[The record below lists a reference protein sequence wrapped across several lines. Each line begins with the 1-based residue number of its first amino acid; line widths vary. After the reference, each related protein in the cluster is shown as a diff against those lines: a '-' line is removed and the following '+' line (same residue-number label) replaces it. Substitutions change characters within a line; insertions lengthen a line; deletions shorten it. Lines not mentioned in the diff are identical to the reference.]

1 MRALAGIVEVICR
14 ELAAHAG
21 GVSCVQNIEVGFQ
34 VRLHLVAGLKHNV
47 AVGQGFLGQGSLGY
61 NAVLLA
67 QGSSVFQVGVGSFH
81 AGFVAVHKG
90 GKAGGVSFHSIL
102 AGDQN
107 AGYQL
112 GAGNFFPLFVHIQ
125 GNAQAFDLSQCAG
138 HKGLGQHGDRAGAG
152 LQLSQSLGCFAVE
165 VKGHIVIRVNT
176 VFSQDV
182 AQNIFRG
189 GTLAGCH
196 DGLALQVLHAVHSLA
211 VFHNIQHA
219 QGVDAGN
226 LNGAVGFLVQGCGQ
240 VSGHSGC
247 VQLAL
252 YQLRHDFIGLAVHF
266 KVIISGIFACHQVH
280 KAHGGGAFQAGNAQ
294 SIGGGQ
300 FLGFLTGS
308 GFRSSLGDSFAGSC
322 TGCNRAGCRTAAGGN
337 GGSRKPPRDDDD
349 APRKAKGR
357 KSGKKGS
364 SGKGGNGKK
373 KKKIRWWQILL
384 ITLLVIALIFG
395 GAFALIMG
403 AITPAG
409 GNIKLNQLIN
419 TPKEFQGKEFN
430 ILVTGVDRSSTGDL
444 SAGAANDSN
453 VNDGMTDMILY
464 VHFNNETGEMKML
477 QIPRDTMVTTDAS
490 VSGNYRING
499 VAKTQGSDG
508 NNNMA
513 ALCELVADQYKLPI
527 DGFMTIRLE
536 MLTELVDLFGGVEI
550 NVPMDV
556 DYAALGLGDS
566 VIHAGY
572 QTLNGASMEFLL
584 RARKIYPDGDIGR
597 LNMQRQFYAALF
609 RKLKSIGNI
618 WDVAKLTPAVLNYM
632 ETNLSASDL
641 ISFAISMLKIDS
653 SKIMICQMPV
663 ISGPQYNGQSLL
675 YPARQA
681 DADLLNQYFREN
693 TGPVD
698 ASQLN
703 LCDNVIDLSGYTA
716 TDPNIQQMGG
726 LMAEADDA
734 QKNENLD
741 GSNQVTD
748 IMASESTAE
757 SESTDTDST
766 DTESQPAA

>member
-1 MRALAGIVEVICR
+1 MELSRRNFLAGLATAGIGAAGMS
-14 ELAAHAG
+14 LAACSPAKDQNTGDKQEATTEVEKSASGDWLGKEPEISDADVEAEEECDVVVIGLGNAG
-21 GVSCVQNIEVGFQ
+21 VMAYRSAAEAGANTIAIEK
-34 VRLHLVAGLKHNV
+34 AE
-47 AVGQGFLGQGSLGY
+47 SY
-61 NAVLLA
+61 NA
-67 QGSSVFQVGVGSFH
+67 
-81 AGFVAVHKG
+81 
-90 GKAGGVSFHSIL
+90 
-102 AGDQN
+102 
-107 AGYQL
+107 
-112 GAGNFFPLFVHIQ
+112 
-125 GNAQAFDLSQCAG
+125 
-138 HKGLGQHGDRAGAG
+138 
-152 LQLSQSLGCFAVE
+152 
-165 VKGHIVIRVNT
+165 T
-176 VFSQDV
+176 
-182 AQNIFRG
+182 
-189 GTLAGCH
+189 
-196 DGLALQVLHAVHSLA
+196 
-211 VFHNIQHA
+211 
-219 QGVDAGN
+219 
-226 LNGAVGFLVQGCGQ
+226 
-240 VSGHSGC
+240 
-247 VQLAL
+247 
-252 YQLRHDFIGLAVHF
+252 
-266 KVIISGIFACHQVH
+266 
-280 KAHGGGAFQAGNAQ
+280 
-294 SIGGGQ
+294 
-300 FLGFLTGS
+300 
-308 GFRSSLGDSFAGSC
+308 
-322 TGCNRAGCRTAAGGN
+322 
-337 GGSRKPPRDDDD
+337 
-349 APRKAKGR
+349 
-357 KSGKKGS
+357 
-364 SGKGGNGKK
+364 
-373 KKKIRWWQILL
+373 
-384 ITLLVIALIFG
+384 G

-453 VNDGMTDMILY
+453 VNDGMTDMVLY

-499 VAKTQGSDG
+499 VAKTQGSDS

-513 ALCELVADQYKLPI
+513 ALCELIADQYKLPI
-527 DGFMTIRLE
+527 DGFITIRLE

-550 NVPMDV
+550 NVPVDV

-726 LMAEADDA
+726 LMAAADDA

>member
-1 MRALAGIVEVICR
+1 MTDPTNVHEPVPQSAKLTAR
-14 ELAAHAG
+14 EKKW
-21 GVSCVQNIEVGFQ
+21 IIYDVGNSAF
-34 VRLHLVAGLKHNV
+34 
-47 AVGQGFLGQGSLGY
+47 
-61 NAVLLA
+61 VLLSTAVIPIYAKSLMPADGNIVSAWGYA
-67 QGSSVFQVGVGSFH
+67 QTIASLVIALLMPLLGSI
-81 AGFVAVHKG
+81 A
-90 GKAGGVSFHSIL
+90 
-102 AGDQN
+102 D
-107 AGYQL
+107 
-112 GAGNFFPLFVHIQ
+112 
-125 GNAQAFDLSQCAG
+125 
-138 HKGLGQHGDRAGAG
+138 
-152 LQLSQSLGCFAVE
+152 
-165 VKGHIVIRVNT
+165 
-176 VFSQDV
+176 
-182 AQNIFRG
+182 
-189 GTLAGCH
+189 
-196 DGLALQVLHAVHSLA
+196 
-211 VFHNIQHA
+211 
-219 QGVDAGN
+219 
-226 LNGAVGFLVQGCGQ
+226 VQGMKIK
-240 VSGHSGC
+240 
-247 VQLAL
+247 
-252 YQLRHDFIGLAVHF
+252 F
-266 KVIISGIFACHQVH
+266 
-280 KAHGGGAFQAGNAQ
+280 
-294 SIGGGQ
+294 
-300 FLGFLTGS
+300 FLGFFGTGVVTCCAMALPLTWLPFLVVYILATIGLNGS
-308 GFRSSLGDSFAGSC
+308 LTFYDSMLIDATSNERMDKVSSHGYGWGYIGSTVPFIFC
-322 TGCNRAGCRTAAGGN
+322 
-337 GGSRKPPRDDDD
+337 
-349 APRKAKGR
+349 
-357 KSGKKGS
+357 
-364 SGKGGNGKK
+364 
-373 KKKIRWWQILL
+373 
-384 ITLLVIALIFG
+384 IALIFG

-477 QIPRDTMVTTDAS
+477 QIPRDTMVTTDTS
-490 VSGNYRING
+490 VSGNFRING
-499 VAKTQGSDG
+499 VAKTQGSDS

-527 DGFMTIRLE
+527 DGFITIRLE

-550 NVPMDV
+550 NVPVDV

-726 LMAEADDA
+726 LMAAADDA

>member
-1 MRALAGIVEVICR
+1 MTDPTNVHEPVPQSAKLTAR
-14 ELAAHAG
+14 EKKW
-21 GVSCVQNIEVGFQ
+21 IIYDVGNSAF
-34 VRLHLVAGLKHNV
+34 
-47 AVGQGFLGQGSLGY
+47 
-61 NAVLLA
+61 VLLSTAVIPIYAKSLMPADGNIVSAWGYA
-67 QGSSVFQVGVGSFH
+67 QTIASLVIALLMPLLGSI
-81 AGFVAVHKG
+81 A
-90 GKAGGVSFHSIL
+90 
-102 AGDQN
+102 D
-107 AGYQL
+107 
-112 GAGNFFPLFVHIQ
+112 
-125 GNAQAFDLSQCAG
+125 
-138 HKGLGQHGDRAGAG
+138 
-152 LQLSQSLGCFAVE
+152 
-165 VKGHIVIRVNT
+165 
-176 VFSQDV
+176 
-182 AQNIFRG
+182 
-189 GTLAGCH
+189 
-196 DGLALQVLHAVHSLA
+196 
-211 VFHNIQHA
+211 
-219 QGVDAGN
+219 
-226 LNGAVGFLVQGCGQ
+226 VQGMKIK
-240 VSGHSGC
+240 
-247 VQLAL
+247 
-252 YQLRHDFIGLAVHF
+252 F
-266 KVIISGIFACHQVH
+266 
-280 KAHGGGAFQAGNAQ
+280 
-294 SIGGGQ
+294 
-300 FLGFLTGS
+300 FLGFFGTGVVTCCAMALPLTWLPFLVVYILATIGLNGS
-308 GFRSSLGDSFAGSC
+308 LTFYDSMLIDATSNERMDKVSSQGYGWGYIGSTVPFIFC
-322 TGCNRAGCRTAAGGN
+322 
-337 GGSRKPPRDDDD
+337 
-349 APRKAKGR
+349 
-357 KSGKKGS
+357 
-364 SGKGGNGKK
+364 
-373 KKKIRWWQILL
+373 
-384 ITLLVIALIFG
+384 IALIFG

-477 QIPRDTMVTTDAS
+477 QIPRDTMVTTDTS
-490 VSGNYRING
+490 VSGNFRING
-499 VAKTQGSDG
+499 VAKTQGSDS

-550 NVPMDV
+550 NVPVDV

-726 LMAEADDA
+726 LMAAADDA